1 MIYEK
6 KVEKKSARNFAL
18 ACNLQLKSLDAEGK
32 FAGYAS
38 VFDVVDSQND
48 IILRGAFAKT
58 IKGRVRDIKMLW
70 QHRQNEPIGVYNKIL
85 EDRNGLYVEGQLLL
99 DVARAKE
106 VYALL
111 KEGAVSGL
119 SIGYTPTKFYIHPKT
134 GVRIISEVDLWEIS
148 LVTFPA
154 NNTAKITV
162 VKSATTLPTLKNF
175 SKEIDRAIGTLLQ

>member
-38 VFDVVDSQND
+38 VFDVVDSQNY

-85 EDRNGLYVEGQLLL
+85 EDWNGLYV
-99 DVARAKE
+99 
-106 VYALL
+106 
-111 KEGAVSGL
+111 
-119 SIGYTPTKFYIHPKT
+119 
-134 GVRIISEVDLWEIS
+134 
-148 LVTFPA
+148 
-154 NNTAKITV
+154 
-162 VKSATTLPTLKNF
+162 
-175 SKEIDRAIGTLLQ
+175 